1 MKTLNKKYENEKTLY
16 KLLGLCCHP
25 KRRIREKN
33 KKRLVKQMDAISYSE
48 ILAELHNKIKRPA
61 PKIRRRLKRIW
72 KMQKTN

>member
-1 MKTLNKKYENEKTLY
+1 MLNKKYENEKTLY
-16 KLLGLCCHP
+16 RLLSLCCKP
-25 KRRIREKN
+25 KKQRVREKN

-48 ILAELHNKIKRPA
+48 ILAELNNKIKRPA